1 MKKEQR
7 QVLNELEKQL
17 SSLISEK
24 EKLEERQVT
33 SISNTK
39 LTRRKTETI
48 SKGKEHSFVTHAV
61 SFFLKLYNDLSQVKK
76 GKKAVVCNS
85 TRFFFYSNYILL
97 TCRKIVMDS
106 YNKFKIQ
113 H

>member
-7 QVLNELEKQL
+7 QVLDELEKQL

-33 SISNTK
+33 LVPNK
-39 LTRRKTETI
+39 LKQ
-48 SKGKEHSFVTHAV
+48 SKGKKFSFVIHSV
-61 SFFLKLYNDLSQVKK
+61 SFPPNYVK
-76 GKKAVVCNS
+76 S
-85 TRFFFYSNYILL
+85 
-97 TCRKIVMDS
+97 CRKIVKAS
-106 YNKFKIQ
+106 YNKFKFQ

>member
-7 QVLNELEKQL
+7 QVLDELEKQL

-33 SISNTK
+33 STDNTK
-39 LTRRKTETI
+39 LTRRNRPKE
-48 SKGKEHSFVTHAV
+48 SKAK
-61 SFFLKLYNDLSQVKK
+61 
-76 GKKAVVCNS
+76 KKALVCNS
-85 TRFFFYSNYILL
+85 PRFFFSQNFVI
-97 TCRKIVMDS
+97 TCRKIVKAS
-106 YNKFKIQ
+106 YHKFKIQ

>member
-33 SISNTK
+33 NMSNNK

-48 SKGKEHSFVTHAV
+48 QGKRH
-61 SFFLKLYNDLSQVKK
+61 
-76 GKKAVVCNS
+76 
-85 TRFFFYSNYILL
+85 
-97 TCRKIVMDS
+97 
-106 YNKFKIQ
+106 
-113 H
+113 

>member
-33 SISNTK
+33 NMSNNK

-48 SKGKEHSFVTHAV
+48 
-61 SFFLKLYNDLSQVKK
+61 Q
-76 GKKAVVCNS
+76 GKKALVCNS
-85 TRFFFYSNYILL
+85 PRFFFPQI
-97 TCRKIVMDS
+97 I
-106 YNKFKIQ
+106 
-113 H
+113 